1 MSFTFSRIQ
10 RYILRECL
18 SGLALVLGVLL
29 LAILMIDVV
38 EQLRTIG
45 SDVKLS
51 LAGALRLSL
60 MKLPLIMEQTL
71 PFAILVAS
79 MLAFTRLNRRS
90 ELSIIRASG
99 ISAWRFLAP
108 VIVMALVLGIFTT
121 TLLNPFAAKLTESF
135 ELERARL
142 LDDGRQTMAVSDSG
156 VWLRQGD
163 DSSQIVIHARR
174 VEEGGIVLVD
184 VKMIEEERLFAG
196 NRPTNDYTFV
206 RRIDATRAYLRNGFW
221 QLENVVE
228 NVPNLPPERKA
239 NLAIPTSLDAV
250 TLLDK
255 FASPNTIGFWNL
267 PRFVSQTQA
276 AGLDAS
282 RYKMRWN
289 SLMATPALFVAM
301 GLIGA
306 IVCLRLSRLGGTSRL
321 LAIGSLMAVG
331 LYFFTQFSSSLGAT
345 GAAPPVVAA
354 WSPPL
359 FVLFCTLTFLA
370 YREDG

>member
-1 MSFTFSRIQ
+1 MTFTFSRIQ

-18 SGLALVLGVLL
+18 TGLALVLGVLL

-38 EQLRTIG
+38 EQLRTVG
-45 SDVKLS
+45 GDVKLS

-60 MKLPLIMEQTL
+60 MKLPQIVEQTL

-108 VIVMALVLGIFTT
+108 VIVMALVLGILTT
-121 TLLNPFAAKLTESF
+121 TVLNPFAARLTETF

-142 LDDGRQTMAVSDSG
+142 LNEGRQTMTVSDTG

-163 DSSQIVIHARR
+163 DTSQIVIHAKR
-174 VEEGGIVLVD
+174 VEDGGIVLSD
-184 VKMIEEERLFAG
+184 VKLIEEERLFAG
-196 NRPTNDYTFV
+196 SQPTNDYVFV
-206 RRIDATRAYLRNGFW
+206 RRIDADRAYLRNGFW

-228 NVPNLPPERKA
+228 NVPNLPPERKP

-267 PRFVSQTQA
+267 PRFVSQTRA

-282 RYKMRWN
+282 RYTMRWN
-289 SLMATPALFVAM
+289 TLMATPALFVAM

-306 IVCLRLSRLGGTSRL
+306 IVCLRLSRLGGTSQL
-321 LAIGSLMAVG
+321 LAIGSLLAVG

-359 FVLFCTLTFLA
+359 FVLFGTLTWLA

>member
-1 MSFTFSRIQ
+1 MTFTFSRIQ

-18 SGLALVLGVLL
+18 AGLALVLGILL

-38 EQLRTIG
+38 EQLRTVG
-45 SDVKLS
+45 GDVKLS

-60 MKLPLIMEQTL
+60 MKMPQIIEQTL

-79 MLAFTRLNRRS
+79 MLAFSRLNRRS

-108 VIVMALVLGIFTT
+108 VIVLALVLGILTT
-121 TLLNPFAAKLTESF
+121 TALNPFAARLTESF

-142 LDDGRQTMAVSDSG
+142 LNEGRQAMAVSDTG

-163 DSSQIVIHARR
+163 DTSQIVIHAKR
-174 VEEGGIVLVD
+174 VEDGGIVLID
-184 VKMIEEERLFAG
+184 VKLIEEERLFAG
-196 NRPTNDYTFV
+196 RQPTNDYVFV
-206 RRIDATRAYLRNGFW
+206 RRIDADRAYLRNGFW
-221 QLENVVE
+221 QLENVIE
-228 NVPNLPPERKA
+228 NVPNLPPERKP

-267 PRFVSQTQA
+267 PRFIRQTRA
-276 AGLDAS
+276 AGLDVS
-282 RYKMRWN
+282 RYTMRWN
-289 SLMATPALFVAM
+289 TLMATPALFVAM

-306 IVCLRLSRLGGTSRL
+306 IVCLRLSRLGGTSQL
-321 LAIGSLMAVG
+321 LAVGTLLAVG

-359 FVLFCTLTFLA
+359 FVLFGTLTWLA

>member
-1 MSFTFSRIQ
+1 MNFTFSRIQ

-18 SGLALVLGVLL
+18 SGLVLVLGVLL

-38 EQLRTIG
+38 EQLRTVG
-45 SDVKLS
+45 GDVKLS

-121 TLLNPFAAKLTESF
+121 TVLNPFAAKLTESF

-142 LDDGRQTMAVSDSG
+142 LDDGRQTMAVSDTG

-184 VKMIEEERLFAG
+184 VKMIKEERLFAG

-267 PRFVSQTQA
+267 PRFINQTQA

>member
-1 MSFTFSRIQ
+1 MNFTFSRIQ

-18 SGLALVLGVLL
+18 SGLVLVLGVLL

-38 EQLRTIG
+38 EQLRTVG
-45 SDVKLS
+45 GDVKLS

>member
-108 VIVMALVLGIFTT
+108 VIVLALALGIFTT
-121 TLLNPFAAKLTESF
+121 TILNPFAARLTESF

-142 LDDGRQTMAVSDSG
+142 LNEGRMAMTVSDTG

-163 DSSQIVIHARR
+163 DTSQIVIHADR
-174 VEEGGIVLVD
+174 VEDGGIVLID
-184 VKMIEEERLFAG
+184 VKMIEEERLFSG
-196 NRPTNDYTFV
+196 SRPTNDYAFV
-206 RRIDATRAYLRNGFW
+206 RRIDAERAYLRDGFW

-228 NVPNLPPERKA
+228 NVPNLPPERKP

-255 FASPNTIGFWNL
+255 FASPNTIGFWRL
-267 PRFVSQTQA
+267 PRFVSQTRA

-282 RYKMRWN
+282 RYTMRWYT
-289 SLMATPALFVAM
+289 LMATPALFVAM

-306 IVCLRLSRLGGTSRL
+306 IVCLRLSRLGGTSQL
-321 LAIGSLMAVG
+321 LAVGTMLAVG

-345 GAAPPVVAA
+345 GAAPPIVAA

-359 FVLFCTLTFLA
+359 FVLFCTLTWLA

>member
-1 MSFTFSRIQ
+1 MNLTFSRIQ

-18 SGLALVLGVLL
+18 TGLALVLGVLL

-38 EQLRTIG
+38 EQLRTVG
-45 SDVKLS
+45 GDVNLS

-60 MKLPLIMEQTL
+60 MKLPQIVEQTL

-108 VIVMALVLGIFTT
+108 VIVMALVLGILTT
-121 TLLNPFAAKLTESF
+121 TVLNPFAARLTESF

-142 LDDGRQTMAVSDSG
+142 LNEGRQTMTVSDTG

-163 DSSQIVIHARR
+163 DTSQIVIHAKR
-174 VEEGGIVLVD
+174 VEDGGIVLID
-184 VKMIEEERLFAG
+184 VKLIEEERLFAG
-196 NRPTNDYTFV
+196 SQPTNDYVFV
-206 RRIDATRAYLRNGFW
+206 RRIDADRAYLRNGFW

-228 NVPNLPPERKA
+228 NVPNLPPERKP

-267 PRFVSQTQA
+267 PRFVSQTRS

-282 RYKMRWN
+282 RYTMRWN
-289 SLMATPALFVAM
+289 TLMATPALFVAM

-321 LAIGSLMAVG
+321 LAIGSLLAVG

-345 GAAPPVVAA
+345 GAAPAVVAA

-359 FVLFCTLTFLA
+359 FVLFGTLTWLA

>member
-121 TLLNPFAAKLTESF
+121 TVLNPFAAKLTESF

-142 LDDGRQTMAVSDSG
+142 LDDGRQTMAVSDTG

>member
-1 MSFTFSRIQ
+1 MTFTFSRIQ

-18 SGLALVLGVLL
+18 TGLALVLGVLL

-38 EQLRTIG
+38 EQLRTVG
-45 SDVKLS
+45 GDVKLS

-60 MKLPLIMEQTL
+60 MKLPQIVEQTL

-108 VIVMALVLGIFTT
+108 VIVMALVLGILTT
-121 TLLNPFAAKLTESF
+121 TVLNPFAARLTETF

-142 LDDGRQTMAVSDSG
+142 LNEGRQTMTVSDTG

-163 DSSQIVIHARR
+163 DTSQIVIHAKR
-174 VEEGGIVLVD
+174 VEDGGIVLID
-184 VKMIEEERLFAG
+184 VKLIEEERLFAG
-196 NRPTNDYTFV
+196 SQPTNDYVFV
-206 RRIDATRAYLRNGFW
+206 RRIDADRAYLRNGFW

-228 NVPNLPPERKA
+228 NVPNLPPERKP

-267 PRFVSQTQA
+267 PRFVSQTRA

-282 RYKMRWN
+282 RYTMRWN
-289 SLMATPALFVAM
+289 TLMATPALFVAM

-306 IVCLRLSRLGGTSRL
+306 IVCLRLSRLGGTSQL
-321 LAIGSLMAVG
+321 LAIGSLLAVG

-359 FVLFCTLTFLA
+359 FVLFGTLTWLA

>member
-1 MSFTFSRIQ
+1 MRITFSRIQ

-38 EQLRTIG
+38 EQLRTVG
-45 SDVKLS
+45 GDVKLS
-51 LAGALRLSL
+51 LAGAFRLSL

-121 TLLNPFAAKLTESF
+121 TLLNPFAARLTESF

-142 LDDGRQTMAVSDSG
+142 LDDGRQTMAVSDTG
-156 VWLRQGD
+156 LWLRQGD

-206 RRIDATRAYLRNGFW
+206 RRIDATRAYLRSGFW

-267 PRFVSQTQA
+267 PRFVNQTQA

>member
-1 MSFTFSRIQ
+1 MRITFSRIQ

-38 EQLRTIG
+38 EQLRTVG
-45 SDVKLS
+45 GDVKLS

-108 VIVMALVLGIFTT
+108 VIVMALALGIFTT
-121 TLLNPFAAKLTESF
+121 TLLNPFAARLTESF

-142 LDDGRQTMAVSDSG
+142 LDDGRQTMAVSDTG
-156 VWLRQGD
+156 LWLRQGD

-206 RRIDATRAYLRNGFW
+206 RRIDATRAYLRSGFW

-267 PRFVSQTQA
+267 PRFVNQTQA

>member
-1 MSFTFSRIQ
+1 MRLSFSRIQ

-18 SGLALVLGVLL
+18 SGLMLVLGVLL

-38 EQLRTIG
+38 EQLRTVG
-45 SDVKLS
+45 GDVKLG

-60 MKLPLIMEQTL
+60 MKLPQIMEQTL

-108 VIVMALVLGIFTT
+108 IIVLALVLGIFTT
-121 TLLNPFAAKLTESF
+121 TILNPFAAKLTSSF
-135 ELERARL
+135 EQERARL
-142 LDDGRQTMAVSDSG
+142 LNDGRETLAVSDTG

-163 DSSQIVIHARR
+163 DTSQIVIHAKR
-174 VEEGGIVLVD
+174 VEDGGIVLID
-184 VKMIEEERLFAG
+184 VKLIEEERLFAG
-196 NRPTNDYTFV
+196 NQPTNDYTFV
-206 RRIDATRAYLRNGFW
+206 RRIDADRAYLRNGFW
-221 QLENVVE
+221 QLENVIE

-255 FASPNTIGFWNL
+255 FASPNTIGFWQL

-321 LAIGSLMAVG
+321 LAIGTLMAVG

-345 GAAPPVVAA
+345 GAAPAFVAA